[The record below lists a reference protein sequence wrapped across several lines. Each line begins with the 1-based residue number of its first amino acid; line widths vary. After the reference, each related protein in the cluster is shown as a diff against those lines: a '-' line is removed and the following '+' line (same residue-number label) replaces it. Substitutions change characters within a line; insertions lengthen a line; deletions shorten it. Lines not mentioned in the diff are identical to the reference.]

1 MIVKKSE
8 NIDYIVFDP
17 SKNITALI
25 ISKVDPSSHVEISK
39 MIMDKEPQVEQ
50 VGFLTY
56 DGGLDISLRMAG
68 GEFCGNATMCAAV
81 YCAMKNDLSNANIKV
96 KVFGVDE
103 IINVEVKKTNDD
115 EWEGIVK
122 MPKALEIK
130 DVTFPDGKTL
140 PVVFYSRIAHI
151 IIQDDGG
158 IKPIH
163 DKEGAELTIKKYC
176 DFLKVPALGMMYFNS
191 KDSNLVPLVYVKSVD
206 TLFWENSCAS
216 GTTAVGAWL
225 FNKENENNAAKR
237 LKIDVNQP
245 SGAILTIYNNK
256 NGSIYLKGEVR
267 KAQKC

>member
-1 MIVKKSE
+1 MIVKKLE
-8 NIDYIVFDP
+8 NIDYTVFDP

-39 MIMDKEPQVEQ
+39 KIMDKEPQVEQ
-50 VGFLTY
+50 VGFLIY

-81 YCAMKNDLSNANIKV
+81 YCAVKNDLSNGNIKV

-151 IIQDDGG
+151 VIEYESSIESGL
-158 IKPIH
+158 
-163 DKEGAELTIKKYC
+163 DKEVAESTIKKYC

-216 GTTAVGAWL
+216 GTTAVGTWL
-225 FNKENENNAAKR
+225 LHKENDGNCNKCTS
-237 LKIDVNQP
+237 IDVKQP
-245 SGAILTIYNNK
+245 SKSILTIYNDE
-256 NGSIYLKGEVR
+256 NGNIFLKGKLKEGI
-267 KAQKC
+267 C

>member
-1 MIVKKSE
+1 MIVKKLE

-25 ISKVDPSSHVEISK
+25 ISKVDPSSYIDISK
-39 MIMDKEPQVEQ
+39 KIMDKEPQVEQ

-56 DGGLDISLRMAG
+56 DGGLDILLRMAG

-81 YCAMKNDLSNANIKV
+81 YCAMKNDLSNAYVKV
-96 KVFGVDE
+96 KVLGVDE
-103 IINVEVKKTNDD
+103 IINVEVKKTNDN
-115 EWEGIVK
+115 EWEGTVK

-140 PVVFYSRIAHI
+140 SVVFYSRIAHI
-151 IIQDDGG
+151 IIQDDVG
-158 IKPIH
+158 IKSIH

-216 GTTAVGAWL
+216 GTTAVGAWI
-225 FNKENENNAAKR
+225 FSNNNENNIGKS
-237 LKIDVNQP
+237 LKINVNQP
-245 SGAILTIYNNK
+245 SKAVLTIYNDD
-256 NGSIYLKGEVR
+256 NGSICLKGNVR
-267 KAQKC
+267 IDA